1 MKTNNETEELNQLI
15 LVAQEQNESDLRE
28 LKAQFQL
35 AYDSLKPSNII
46 KNVFQS
52 VINTPD
58 IKDNLVST
66 AIGLT
71 SGIVGKKLIVGSSH
85 SPARKVLGTVLQFAV
100 TNLVS
105 KYSMGFSTIAGNL
118 FKSFFDKQKQ

>member
-35 AYDSLKPSNII
+35 TYDSLKPSNII

-58 IKDNLVST
+58 IKDNLVSA

-71 SGIVGKKLIVGSSH
+71 SGIVGKKLIVGSSN

-100 TNLVS
+100 TNWVS
-105 KYSMGFSTIAGNL
+105 KYSIGFSTIAGNL